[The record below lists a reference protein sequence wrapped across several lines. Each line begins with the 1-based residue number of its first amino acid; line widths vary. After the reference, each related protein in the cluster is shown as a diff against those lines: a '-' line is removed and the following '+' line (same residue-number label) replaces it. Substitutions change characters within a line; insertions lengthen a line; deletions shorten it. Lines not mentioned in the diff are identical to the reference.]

1 MNLERVDEED
11 RRKQGD
17 ECQLISRMRIAE
29 GRRIIRANLKI
40 KQFIFQYEDARIIER
55 EREKCCF

>member
-1 MNLERVDEED
+1 MNVDVIN
-11 RRKQGD
+11 
-17 ECQLISRMRIAE
+17 LSRMRIAE